1 MDFAVDLPS
10 LSKFGFWS
18 SMQSGGI
25 KLPLDSHPSLHNS
38 NIKGT
43 KRKWNDNTGVEGSE
57 NPLLALGLGQSP
69 SSSVVSKM
77 SSAGLSTTS
86 SVKETDEESPANPEF
101 SFKLHIGNGYKL
113 SYNKS
118 SVGTLKAPHTVDML
132 NLQLSLSTGSSE
144 SALIDV
150 NTIAGQHLY
159 SFESSVIASPVQIS
173 EEEGSASSCWIFG
186 KCLVQPCVPNPETG
200 SSNFPP
206 QKRMHTE
213 ADPIAVLPDFPS
225 TMTQMSKNPVACSS
239 GISDSHKRN
248 NRTKYCQFHGCTKGA
263 RGASSL
269 CIAHGGGRRCQRPEC
284 QKGAEGRTIYCKAH
298 GGGRR
303 CQHLGCTKSAEGR
316 TDYCIA
322 HGGGRRCS
330 HLSCTRAARG
340 KSGLCIRHGGGKR
353 CQIKNCTKSAEG
365 SSGLCISHGGGR
377 RCHFHGCTKGA
388 QGSTLF
394 CKAHGGGKR
403 CTVVRCTKGA
413 EGSTPFCKGHG
424 GGKRC
429 SFQGGGVCPKS
440 VHGGTS
446 FCVAHGGG
454 KRCAVAGC
462 PKSAR
467 GRTSF
472 CVRHGGG
479 KRCKFEGCG
488 KSAQGSTDF
497 CKVHGGGKR
506 CTWSQLGSKFDVGET
521 LCDKYARGKTGLC
534 AAHSALVQDHC
545 VHGGGMLGP
554 PTTQYPVPVK
564 LEKMNDVAAEE
575 ETFTKL
581 ELKKVVHSAL
591 QQSGSSGPEVWVRGG
606 GLVGMI
612 ASSSG
617 FWD

>member
-1 MDFAVDLPS
+1 LAVIDTSILMDFAVDLPS
-10 LSKFGFWS
+10 LSRFGFWS

-25 KLPLDSHPSLHNS
+25 KLPLDSHPNLHNS

-43 KRKWNDNTGVEGSE
+43 KRKWNDNNGVEGPE

-69 SSSVVSKM
+69 SSSVVTKM
-77 SSAGLSTTS
+77 SSAGLSTT
-86 SVKETDEESPANPEF
+86 
-101 SFKLHIGNGYKL
+101 
-113 SYNKS
+113 YNKS

-150 NTIAGQHLY
+150 NTIADQHLY
-159 SFESSVIASPVQIS
+159 SLESSVIASPVQIS

-186 KCLVQPCVPNPETG
+186 KCLVQPCVPNPET
-200 SSNFPP
+200 
-206 QKRMHTE
+206 
-213 ADPIAVLPDFPS
+213 DFPS
-225 TMTQMSKNPVACSS
+225 TMIQMLKNPVACSS
-239 GISDSHKRN
+239 GVSDSHKHN

-269 CIAHGGGRRCQRPEC
+269 CIAHGGGRRCQRPGC

-353 CQIKNCTKSAEG
+353 CQIENCMKSAEG
-365 SSGLCISHGGGR
+365 SSGLCISHGVVISMDVQRVLKVAHCSVRRMVEGR
-377 RCHFHGCTKGA
+377 GVQLRGA
-388 QGSTLF
+388 QRGLREALPS
-394 CKAHGGGKR
+394 ARDMVGES
-403 CTVVRCTKGA
+403 GA
-413 EGSTPFCKGHG
+413 RFRVE
-424 GGKRC
+424 
-429 SFQGGGVCPKS
+429 VCAQRVFMGEPRS
-440 VHGGTS
+440 
-446 FCVAHGGG
+446 VAHGGG
-454 KRCAVAGC
+454 KRCAVVGC

-488 KSAQGSTDF
+488 KSAQGSTNF
-497 CKVHGGGKR
+497 CKAHGGGKR
-506 CTWSQLGSKFDVGET
+506 CSWSQLGSKFDVGEP

-534 AAHSALVQDHC
+534 AAHSALLQDHR

-554 PTTQYPVPVK
+554 PNPVPVK
-564 LEKMNDVAAEE
+564 LEKINEVAAE

-581 ELKKVVHSAL
+581 ELKKVGHSVL
-591 QQSGSSGPEVWVRGG
+591 PQSGSSVPEGRVRGG
-606 GLVGMI
+606 GLIAMI

-617 FWD
+617 FGINTGDQGTAVASDSGTHALQPTCGCNGKGAVPHGWT

>member
-1 MDFAVDLPS
+1 
-10 LSKFGFWS
+10 
-18 SMQSGGI
+18 
-25 KLPLDSHPSLHNS
+25 
-38 NIKGT
+38 
-43 KRKWNDNTGVEGSE
+43 
-57 NPLLALGLGQSP
+57 
-69 SSSVVSKM
+69 
-77 SSAGLSTTS
+77 
-86 SVKETDEESPANPEF
+86 
-101 SFKLHIGNGYKL
+101 
-113 SYNKS
+113 
-118 SVGTLKAPHTVDML
+118 
-132 NLQLSLSTGSSE
+132 
-144 SALIDV
+144 
-150 NTIAGQHLY
+150 
-159 SFESSVIASPVQIS
+159 
-173 EEEGSASSCWIFG
+173 
-186 KCLVQPCVPNPETG
+186 
-200 SSNFPP
+200 
-206 QKRMHTE
+206 
-213 ADPIAVLPDFPS
+213 
-225 TMTQMSKNPVACSS
+225 MSKNPVGCSS
-239 GISDSHKRN
+239 GVSDSHKRN
-248 NRTKYCQFHGCTKGA
+248 NRTKYCQFHGCAKGA

-269 CIAHGGGRRCQRPEC
+269 CIAHGGGRRCQRPGC

-330 HLSCTRAARG
+330 HPSCTRAARG

-353 CQIKNCTKSAEG
+353 CQIENCTKSAEG
-365 SSGLCISHGGGR
+365 CSGLCISHGGGR

-403 CTVVRCTKGA
+403 CTVAGCTKGA

-440 VHGGTS
+440 VHGGTP

-462 PKSAR
+462 PRSAR

-488 KSAQGSTDF
+488 KSAQGSTNF
-497 CKVHGGGKR
+497 CKAHGGGKR
-506 CTWSQLGSKFDVGET
+506 CSWNQLGSKFGVGEQPCH
-521 LCDKYARGKTGLC
+521 CDKYARGKTGLC
-534 AAHSALVQDHC
+534 AAHGALVQDHC

-554 PTTQYPVPVK
+554 PTTQYPVSVK
-564 LEKMNDVAAEE
+564 LEKMNEVAAEE

-581 ELKKVVHSAL
+581 ELKKVVVVHSVL
-591 QQSGSSGPEVWVRGG
+591 PQSGSSPYPGTWSLPLHSPSPRPLSRSTLSLYESKGSMTPRKSRLYNTMALSSPRPYYMLSCICVPFFAIDKSASATLSRSPHTSLKLVHHCLDPGPLFPTSTISVVHRF
-606 GLVGMI
+606 LHDNSNDSILAYSSRVP
-612 ASSSG
+612 ASAFSYPVLRPFDPNFASAS
-617 FWD
+617 

>member
-1 MDFAVDLPS
+1 MVCSNILMVQNKIGPLKIAVIDKSILMDFAVDLPS

-159 SFESSVIASPVQIS
+159 SFESS
-173 EEEGSASSCWIFG
+173 
-186 KCLVQPCVPNPETG
+186 CLVQPCVPNPETG

-340 KSGLCIRHGGGKR
+340 
-353 CQIKNCTKSAEG
+353 N
-365 SSGLCISHGGGR
+365 
-377 RCHFHGCTKGA
+377 
-388 QGSTLF
+388 TLF
-394 CKAHGGGKR
+394 CK
-403 CTVVRCTKGA
+403 
-413 EGSTPFCKGHG
+413 
-424 GGKRC
+424 
-429 SFQGGGVCPKS
+429 
-440 VHGGTS
+440 
-446 FCVAHGGG
+446 AHGGG